1 MFNNPLK
8 ILILVIIVFSKEILV
23 FNEEVLIVLA
33 FSIFIYLVLNGA
45 SSMIAEE
52 LDEKAQSI
60 QNKFNVYN
68 DIQEKTIVYLCDYYT
83 KREFLSTK
91 IQKIETIQKARVS
104 TIERYVKINC
114 QKLVVSH
121 IEDILT
127 RFVLNEYISKNAFQ
141 QRFISKLN
149 KLKSKIEKLKTK

>member
-68 DIQEKTIVYLCDYYT
+68 DIQEKNYCLFVRLLYE
-83 KREFLSTK
+83 KR
-91 IQKIETIQKARVS
+91 
-104 TIERYVKINC
+104 
-114 QKLVVSH
+114 
-121 IEDILT
+121 
-127 RFVLNEYISKNAFQ
+127 ISFN
-141 QRFISKLN
+141 
-149 KLKSKIEKLKTK
+149 